1 MNKPRIIKD
10 YEKLEPTIQEQ
21 IKLHYPRGFEKHLI
35 KLSNKEGK
43 MVSAL
48 PFETDDRYY
57 LIRMTVSEAL
67 EIIEDDDDYD
77 KFGILKDEVKVEY
90 EDKYD
95 LELDADEVADDEE
108 EVGEEVEEEVESD
121 DDED

>member
-1 MNKPRIIKD
+1 
-10 YEKLEPTIQEQ
+10 
-21 IKLHYPRGFEKHLI
+21 
-35 KLSNKEGK
+35 

-77 KFGILKDEVKVEY
+77 KYGILKDEVKVEY

-95 LELDADEVADDEE
+95 LELDADEVADDDD
-108 EVGEEVEEEVESD
+108 EVGEEVESD